1 MMRRFPVAITAI
13 LLAIGFLAPSAHAQ
27 DPLFGKGVVV
37 DAAAPALPEVWART
51 WVIADAATGEILAA
65 KRAHKKRAPA
75 STIKM
80 LTALTVLPRLP
91 LDSTYVA
98 RKRAVNMYGSR
109 VGLIQGKSYTIEE
122 LMNAMMLPS
131 ANDAAVA
138 LAQANGG
145 IKRTVVQMNEL
156 AGELGAANTVA
167 RNPSG
172 LDSPGM
178 VSTAYD
184 LTVIARAGLA
194 QPQFADFVKRS
205 RAQFPAKGR
214 QKFKTIYTTNRLL
227 LGNYRGAI
235 GVKTGFTS
243 DAGRTF
249 VGAAQRDGRT
259 LIVALMGVK
268 ERSEVAARKLLDWG
282 FANAGQITPVGTLPA
297 VSGSVNV
304 PVTAEGGGAPQLPAE
319 PILPVDTAS
328 DAVDMTVV
336 EVPEASTQPLIPVG
350 GWLVLAIAA
359 FASGIVLLRRR
370 AISRARHAAR

>member
-1 MMRRFPVAITAI
+1 MRRFPVAVTG
-13 LLAIGFLAPSAHAQ
+13 LLLVIGFIAPSAHAQ
-27 DPLFGKGVVV
+27 DPLLGKGVVV
-37 DAAAPALPEVWART
+37 DAAAPALPDVWART

-80 LTALTVLPRLP
+80 LTALAVLPRLP
-91 LDSTYVA
+91 LDSTYIA

-184 LTVIARAGLA
+184 LAVIARAGLT
-194 QPQFADFVKRS
+194 QPQFADFVKRT
-205 RAQFPAKGR
+205 RAPFPAKGR

-243 DAGRTF
+243 NAGRTF

-259 LIVALMGVK
+259 LIVSLMGVK

-282 FANAGQITPVGTLPA
+282 FANAGQITPVGMLPA
-297 VSGSVNV
+297 VSGAVNA

-319 PILPVDTAS
+319 PILPENIAS
-328 DAVDMTVV
+328 GVV
-336 EVPEASTQPLIPVG
+336 ETAVLETPQASTPPLVPIG
-350 GWLVLAIAA
+350 GWIAIAVTGLA
-359 FASGIVLLRRR
+359 GGIVLLRRR
-370 AISRARHAAR
+370 TIARARHAAR